1 MKRTFKVMVIILVLS
16 SFTCLLLGSSQ
27 NLTAEGK
34 RNLRS
39 AKMHLSGQR
48 YEKALPLFEA
58 VLDENPHHIE
68 ALESVAGIYYDVKK
82 DYNNAQKYYT
92 KTIEEINSIFAEYED
107 LKKTDEKAAGKFY
120 KKNIK
125 KEKLEDKLDQVTKL
139 NSSCWTK
146 MFLFAQELFDNEE
159 IDKAIIQFEALYEI
173 APDSSKTLKM
183 LAYAYNK
190 KEDNEKSLEYMIRAA
205 ELDIND
211 DIARTQIANTLYEKG
226 EYEKSIEWYKKAAE
240 INSQN
245 IDNHFN
251 MALAYSKLKNNEGAY
266 EAFKKVV
273 EINPDNLDAILNISN
288 YAAKTGNIDESINYL
303 KKAVEIDPE
312 NTDIISFLSYKLAQE
327 KKYEEL
333 LKYAEIWHKL
343 DPTSTEA
350 QQLINLA
357 KQKK

>member
-1 MKRTFKVMVIILVLS
+1 MNRTLKILVIIFSL
-16 SFTCLLLGSSQ
+16 FTSLLLGSSQ
-27 NLTAEGK
+27 NLTAKGK
-34 RNLRS
+34 SNLRS
-39 AKMHLSGQR
+39 ANMYLGQNI
-48 YEKALPLFEA
+48 YQKALPLFEL
-58 VLDENPHHIE
+58 VLEENPHHIV
-68 ALESVAGIYYDVKK
+68 ALENIAGIYYDVKK
-82 DYNNAQKYYT
+82 DYPNAQKYYV
-92 KTIEEINSIFAEYED
+92 KIIDEINDIFAEYEG

-125 KEKLEDKLDQVTKL
+125 KEKLEDKLDQVIKL
-139 NSSCWTK
+139 NGSCWTK
-146 MFLFAQELFDNEE
+146 MFISAQELFDNEE

-211 DIARTQIANTLYEKG
+211 DIARTQIANTFYEKE
-226 EYEKSIEWYKKAAE
+226 EYEKAIEWYKKAAE
-240 INSQN
+240 INPKN

-273 EINPDNLDAILNISN
+273 EIDPDNLDAVLNISD
-288 YAAKTGNIDESINYL
+288 YAAKAGNIEESLSYL
-303 KKAVEIDPE
+303 KKAVKLDPE
-312 NTDIISFLSYKLAQE
+312 NTETISFLSYKLAQE
-327 KKYEEL
+327 KRYEEL
-333 LKYAEIWHKL
+333 LKYAEMWLKL
-343 DPTSTEA
+343 DPASTDA

-357 KQKK
+357 KQKIK